1 MSTREGL
8 RLIERERALEILDD
22 AFASALG
29 GSGQLVVIGG
39 EAGVGKTI
47 LMSHFCAEQQARVL
61 WGTCDAL
68 FTPRPLGPLLDVAE
82 VVGGPLE
89 ATASAGAL
97 PHDVAR
103 ELTRELER
111 EPTVLV
117 LDDLHWADEATLDV
131 LTLLGRRIARLPALI
146 LGTYRDDEVG
156 RTHPLQIVLG
166 ELSTTRALRRLR
178 VEPLSPS
185 GVAELAAPY
194 GVDAEALHQV
204 TGGNPFFVTEV
215 LAAGKPEVP
224 PTVRDAVLA
233 RAGRL
238 SASARRLLD
247 LVAVAHPRTETWLIE
262 TEASLA
268 DLDECLTSRMLVS
281 TSESVTFRHELA
293 RLSVEE
299 SIAPGRARE
308 LHRIVLAAL
317 REPPHGTPDLARLAH
332 HAEGAGDGQ
341 AVLELAPAA
350 AQRAASLGAHR
361 EAAAQ
366 YARALRFADDIEPR
380 RRAALLNGHSFECYL
395 TAQEEGNIGS
405 IEAAIECYR
414 ELGDDVALGATLRWH
429 ALALFVW
436 GRAREAAHSARE
448 ALSVLDRLPP
458 GHELAMTY
466 NVLASL
472 ANFDEDSDATQTWAY
487 RALDLADRAGSVEA
501 RLSALGTLGMRNVAQ
516 GLLQE
521 GWAQL
526 EDALRLAR
534 SEGLE
539 SQLGRTY
546 VLSGMA
552 ASRERSLTRVRQ
564 YVEPGLAFCDERD
577 LNVWGDVILAMRA
590 WLELEEGE
598 WDTATATVT
607 QVLARNCV
615 LSAAQANIVL
625 GLIRARRGDPDPW
638 TPLDEA
644 HEVAERTEQLWWTSQ
659 VAAAKAEAAWL
670 AGRPE
675 LVSEVTDA
683 AFADALERRSPWP
696 VAELAYW
703 RRRAGIKDDVPRD
716 VGGPFALQLHDDWA
730 GAAELWRQAG
740 CRYEEALALSE
751 ADDTDA
757 LRRALQACLELGA
770 RPLAAIVARRLR
782 ELGASDVPRGPRPT
796 TRDNPA
802 QLTTREIEV
811 LRLVATGLRNTE
823 IAGRLF
829 LSPRTV
835 GHHVSA
841 ILRKLGVATR
851 GEAAAAARRLDLLED
866 R

>member
-1 MSTREGL
+1 M
-8 RLIERERALEILDD
+8 
-22 AFASALG
+22 
-29 GSGQLVVIGG
+29 
-39 EAGVGKTI
+39 GKTI
-47 LMSHFCAEQQARVL
+47 LVSHFCAEQRARVL
-61 WGTCDAL
+61 WGSCDAL

-82 VVGGPLE
+82 AVGGSLE

-111 EPTVLV
+111 EQTVLV

-131 LTLLGRRIARLPALI
+131 LMLLGRRIARLPALI

-166 ELSTTRALRRLR
+166 ELSTTRTLRRVR
-178 VEPLSPS
+178 VEPLSPT
-185 GVAELAAPY
+185 GVAELATPY
-194 GVDAEALHQV
+194 GIDAEALHQV

-262 TEASLA
+262 MEASLD
-268 DLDECLTSRMLVS
+268 DLDECLASGMLVS
-281 TSESVTFRHELA
+281 SSDAVLFRHELA

-299 SIAPGRARE
+299 SIAPARARE

-317 REPPHGTPDLARLAH
+317 RKPPHGAPDLARLAH
-332 HAEGAGDGQ
+332 HAEGAGNGQ
-341 AVLELAPAA
+341 AVLELAPSAA
-350 AQRAASLGAHR
+350 LRASSLGAHR

-366 YARALRFADDIEPR
+366 YERALRFADDIEPR
-380 RRAALLNGHSFECYL
+380 SRAALLMGHSFECYV

-436 GRAREAAHSARE
+436 GRALEAAHSARE
-448 ALSVLDRLPP
+448 ALSVLERLSP
-458 GHELAMTY
+458 GHELAMAY

-472 ANFDEDSDATQTWAY
+472 ANFDDDSDATLSWALQALELGE
-487 RALDLADRAGSVEA
+487 RAESVEA

-516 GLLQE
+516 GLSQE
-521 GWAQL
+521 GWTQL

-534 SEGLE
+534 DMGLE

-552 ASRERSLTRVRQ
+552 ASRERSLARMRQ

-590 WLELEEGE
+590 WLELEEGH
-598 WDTATATVT
+598 WDDATATVT
-607 QVLARNCV
+607 HVLARNCV
-615 LSAAQANIVL
+615 LSEAQANIVL

-638 TPLDEA
+638 TPLDAA
-644 HEVAERTEQLWWTSQ
+644 HHVAERTEQLWWTSQ

-670 AGRPE
+670 QGQPDLIAAM
-675 LVSEVTDA
+675 TDA
-683 AFADALERRSPWP
+683 PFAVALERRASWP

-703 RRRAGIKDDVPRD
+703 RRQAGLETSLPDYAR
-716 VGGPFALQLHDDWA
+716 GPFVTQLRGEWA
-730 GAAELWRQAG
+730 HAADEWAKAG
-740 CRYEEALALSE
+740 CPYEAALALAE
-751 ADDTDA
+751 GDDKGQ
-757 LRRALQACLELGA
+757 RRSLAELNRLGA
-770 RPLAAIVARRLR
+770 KPAAAIVARRLR
-782 ELGASDVPRGPRPT
+782 DRGVRQVPRGPR
-796 TRDNPA
+796 RS
-802 QLTTREIEV
+802 TRESPAGLTRRETEV
-811 LRLVATGLRNTE
+811 LGLLAEGHRNAE
-823 IAGRLF
+823 IARRLF
-829 LSPRTV
+829 LSRRTV
-835 GHHVSA
+835 DHHVAA
-841 ILRKLGVATR
+841 ILRKLGTRTR
-851 GEAAAAARRLDLLED
+851 GEAVAEAARLALLED

>member
-22 AFASALG
+22 AFASALE

-47 LMSHFCAEQQARVL
+47 LVSHFCAEQQARVL

-82 VVGGPLE
+82 MLGGSLE

-146 LGTYRDDEVG
+146 LGMYRDDEVG

-166 ELSTTRALRRLR
+166 ELATTRALRRLR
-178 VEPLSPS
+178 VEPLSSS

-194 GVDAEALHQV
+194 GVDVEALHQV

-247 LVAVAHPRTETWLIE
+247 LVAVAHPRTQTWLIE
-262 TEASLA
+262 AEASLP
-268 DLDECLTSRMLVS
+268 DLDECLTSQMLVS
-281 TSESVTFRHELA
+281 TSEGVTFRHELA

-317 REPPHGTPDLARLAH
+317 REPPHGTPDFARLAH
-332 HAEGAGDGQ
+332 HAEGAGDRQ

-436 GRAREAAHSARE
+436 GRGREAAHSARE
-448 ALSVLDRLPP
+448 ALSVLERLPP

-472 ANFDEDSDATQTWAY
+472 ANFDEDSDATLTWAC
-487 RALDLADRAGSVEA
+487 RALELADRAGSVEA

-516 GLLQE
+516 GMLQE
-521 GWAQL
+521 GWTQL

-598 WDTATATVT
+598 WDAATATVT

-644 HEVAERTEQLWWTSQ
+644 HDVAERTEQLWWTSQ

-670 AGRPE
+670 EGRPD
-675 LVSEVTDA
+675 VIADVTEA
-683 AFADALERRSPWP
+683 AFALALERRSPWP
-696 VAELAYW
+696 IAELAHW
-703 RRRAGIKDDVPRD
+703 RRQAGIETELPEDTC
-716 VGGPFALQLHDDWA
+716 GPYAAQLRGDWA
-730 GAAELWRQAG
+730 GAAAQWTQAG
-740 CRYEEALALSE
+740 CPYEAALALADGDEE
-751 ADDTDA
+751 AQHRSLDE
-757 LRRALQACLELGA
+757 LNRLGA
-770 RPLAAIVARRLR
+770 RPAAGIISRRLR
-782 ELGASDVPRGPRPT
+782 ERGVRGVARGPRPV
-796 TRDNPA
+796 
-802 QLTTREIEV
+802 TRESPAGLTGRETEV
-811 LRLVATGLRNTE
+811 LELVADGLRNPD
-823 IAGRLF
+823 IAKRLF
-829 LSPRTV
+829 VSPRTV
-835 GHHVSA
+835 DHHVSA
-841 ILRKLGVATR
+841 ILRKLQVRTR
-851 GEAAAAARRLDLLED
+851 GEAVAAAQRLELF
-866 R
+866 